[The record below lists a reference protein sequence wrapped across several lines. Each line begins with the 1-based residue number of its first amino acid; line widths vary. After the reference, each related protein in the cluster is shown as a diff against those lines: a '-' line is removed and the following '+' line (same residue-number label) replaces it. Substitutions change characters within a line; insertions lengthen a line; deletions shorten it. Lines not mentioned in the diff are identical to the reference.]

1 MQAATSS
8 GGTAFA
14 TLDARLLGG
23 FRLAHGGAVVTVD
36 APRLQSLLA
45 HLLLNREDP
54 VLRERLAYLFWPE
67 SEESQART
75 NLRQTLHHLR
85 RALPDAECYLEINP
99 KTVRWRGDAPF
110 TLDVAEFEELLGR
123 ALQARESGKTEEERS
138 TLEETVSRYTGDL
151 LPDCYDDWIV
161 PERERLLDA
170 FLAAGERLANL
181 LESGRDYRS
190 AVRWARRLL
199 DNEPL
204 NEKSCRRLMRL
215 QALAGDRAGALRVY
229 HGFAT
234 ALARET
240 GVEPSGATRETYER
254 LLEAGGVAV
263 GSGRPFPQPR
273 SRR

>member
-1 MQAATSS
+1 M
-8 GGTAFA
+8 
-14 TLDARLLGG
+14 
-23 FRLAHGGAVVTVD
+23 
-36 APRLQSLLA
+36 P
-45 HLLLNREDP
+45 
-54 VLRERLAYLFWPE
+54 RERLAYLFWPE

-123 ALQARESGKTEEERS
+123 ALQARESGKTEEQRS

-161 PERERLLDA
+161 PERERLRDA

-204 NEKSCRRLMRL
+204 NEKSCAWRPRSRGDPPAAAASITGSQPRSRAKPVWSPAVQPARLTSACSRR
-215 QALAGDRAGALRVY
+215 VVSPW
-229 HGFAT
+229 
-234 ALARET
+234 
-240 GVEPSGATRETYER
+240 GVR
-254 LLEAGGVAV
+254 
-263 GSGRPFPQPR
+263 RPFPQPR